1 MCDLIV
7 IGGGPSGLNAARK
20 LAEKGNFD
28 WHSELILALM
38 RRMPLFKIL
47 MGKD

>member
-1 MCDLIV
+1 MFQIAQNDGVIPLI
-7 IGGGPSGLNAARK
+7 R
-20 LAEKGNFD
+20 EKGNFD